1 MSDSLNICLPCG
13 ICCDGT
19 LIGHVQL
26 DKEELPALREIME
39 IEGENDN
46 AFFLHP
52 CKKFCNSCTIYSKR
66 PKQCASFECGLLKS
80 VEQKELSF
88 DSALEIINTVKQKK
102 VALEEKIETLQ
113 IELKSKSFHFKMAEL
128 KILLQKNKSESSLT
142 QNHIDLMTDLEQ
154 LDNLLLQ
161 KFGVTLY

>member
-26 DKEELPALREIME
+26 DKEELPALKEIME
-39 IEGENDN
+39 IEDENDN

-52 CKKFCNSCTIYSKR
+52 CNKFCNSCTIYSNR
-66 PKQCASFECGLLKS
+66 PKQCAKFECGLLKS
-80 VEQKELSF
+80 VEQKDLSF

-102 VALEEKIETLQ
+102 IALEKKIEVLQ

-128 KILLQKNKSESSLT
+128 KILLQKKKSESSLT
-142 QNHIDLMTDLEQ
+142 QNHIELMSDLEQ